1 MIIYQHGDPRVID
14 DYSLFPQAKNKIPV
28 ISEVEGYV
36 QRLNALEIGVGAMML
51 GAGRENKNDII
62 DLAVGIEV
70 IKKVGD
76 YVNKGD
82 VLAYLYS
89 NGKNEQ
95 QVYQKVLNGYK
106 IVKEKVEKSKLI
118 LEVIK

>member
-1 MIIYQHGDPRVID
+1 M
-14 DYSLFPQAKNKIPV
+14 
-28 ISEVEGYV
+28 
-36 QRLNALEIGVGAMML
+36 
-51 GAGRENKNDII
+51 
-62 DLAVGIEV
+62 
-70 IKKVGD
+70 
-76 YVNKGD
+76 NKGD